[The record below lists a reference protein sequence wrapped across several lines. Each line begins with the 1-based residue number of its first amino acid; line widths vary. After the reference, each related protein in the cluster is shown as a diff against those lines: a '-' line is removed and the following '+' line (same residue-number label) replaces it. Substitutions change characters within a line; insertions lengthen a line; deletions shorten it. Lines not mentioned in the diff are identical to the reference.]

1 MTVRFYN
8 IHPSIRL
15 HLQFSQVKNCIQ
27 QLAKLEGCNIGNIS
41 VIFCD
46 NHYIYQLNS
55 AYLKHFYPTDVI
67 TFDYTEGKRLSGD
80 IFIGLDVVNSNA
92 KRLGVTFRDELLRV
106 VLHGVLHL
114 CGYKDKTVRQ
124 KMLMRAKEDY
134 YLKMCC
140 ENEG

>member
-1 MTVRFYN
+1 
-8 IHPSIRL
+8 
-15 HLQFSQVKNCIQ
+15 
-27 QLAKLEGCNIGNIS
+27 
-41 VIFCD
+41 
-46 NHYIYQLNS
+46 
-55 AYLKHFYPTDVI
+55 
-67 TFDYTEGKRLSGD
+67 GD